1 MARKRTLF
9 LRRIQSLLSWCSRW
23 LLPLLSL
30 AIAILII
37 CLPLKTT
44 SVSSAVPPTESLL
57 QQGKNFYDRSQY
69 NDAVQVLQQA
79 ITTFETQADRLGKA
93 IALSNLSLA
102 YQQLGQWHKA
112 EQALTA
118 SLNLLP
124 TDPNMTV
131 ESAPILAQ
139 ILDVQ
144 GRLQLKQGKTQA
156 ALNTWQ
162 QTATIYRQLADEGGI
177 IRSQINQAQAMSSLG
192 MYFQAEKILTK
203 TISQL
208 ENQPD
213 SALKATALRSLGN
226 VWRAIGNLER
236 SQQILEQS
244 LAVAKA
250 TQSPVSE
257 IQLSLGNTAIAQAQP
272 QAALNYYQQ
281 AVRNTVS
288 VSTRIQ
294 AQLNQLS
301 LLVQENPQTALPL
314 ASQIESQLKSLPPSR
329 TAIYA
334 RINLAENWQRL
345 QQDNPQA
352 VSNSKLVEILTA
364 ARQQAEELGDTPAL
378 GYAIGNLAQVY
389 VASGQNEQA
398 LDLTQQALYWGQ
410 IVKDP
415 SLNYR
420 WQWQLGKLQ
429 KTLGRTIEA
438 IAAYTEAVNN
448 LQELRRNL
456 VALDP
461 KVQFYF
467 RERVEPVY
475 RQLVELLL
483 ESEPSQADLVLA
495 RKTIESLQLLELENF
510 LRQACLE
517 PKVEVDEIVERN
529 NSTAVIY
536 PIVLTDKLEIIV
548 KLSEQNQLLHL
559 TIPLSQAEFNITT
572 STLRE
577 DLLDVTKTAQVQQ
590 KSQQLYSWLIEPLE
604 TVLINHQIDTLV
616 FVLDGS
622 LRNLPM
628 SVLYDGKQ
636 QQYLIEKYAIAVA
649 PGLQLVQSQA
659 FSPTKLNVLTAGIS
673 QKRMIAGQDFASLA
687 NVEQELQQIQSQ
699 VNKSQQLIDQGFTT
713 ANLQERLEATDF
725 STVHLATHGKF
736 SSNPEQTFILTWNQ
750 LLKTQD
756 LANLIRQHN
765 LSENKA
771 IELLVLSACETAT
784 GDPLAA
790 LGLAGMAVKA
800 GVRSTL
806 ASLWFADDRYSAEIM
821 SRFYQELSQGTT
833 KAKALQKAQIAVLKQ
848 EQRPYLWSSFILLGD
863 WL

>member
-9 LRRIQSLLSWCSRW
+9 FRRIQSLLKW

-30 AIAILII
+30 AIAVLII
-37 CLPLKTT
+37 CLPMKTPL
-44 SVSSAVPPTESLL
+44 VSSAVPPTESLL

-69 NDAVQVLQQA
+69 NDAVKVLQQA
-79 ITTFETQADRLGKA
+79 ISTFEAQEDKLGKA

-124 TDPNMTV
+124 TASANMTA
-131 ESAPILAQ
+131 ESAQILAQ
-139 ILDVQ
+139 TLDIQ
-144 GRLQLKQGKTQA
+144 GQLQLKQGKTQA

-162 QTATIYRQLADEGGI
+162 QTATLYRQIADEAGV
-177 IRSQINQAQAMSSLG
+177 IRSQINQAQAMSGLG
-192 MYFQAEKILTK
+192 MYFQAEKILTN
-203 TISQL
+203 TIGKLQ
-208 ENQPD
+208 NQPD

-226 VWRAIGNLER
+226 VWRAIGNLDR
-236 SQQILEQS
+236 SRQILEQS

-250 TQSPVSE
+250 TKSRVSD
-257 IQLSLGNTAIAQAQP
+257 ILLSLGNTAIAQAKP
-272 QAALNYYQQ
+272 QAALNFYRQ
-281 AVRNTVS
+281 AVSKTAS
-288 VSTRIQ
+288 VATRIQ

-301 LLVQENPQTALPL
+301 LLDQANPQNALRL
-314 ASQIESQLKSLPPSR
+314 ATQIESQLKSLPPSR

-345 QQDNPQA
+345 KQDNPKT
-352 VSNSKLVEILTA
+352 VSNSKLVEILTE
-364 ARQQAEELGDTPAL
+364 ARQQAEELGDTAAL
-378 GYAIGNLAQVY
+378 GYAIGNLAELYAQ
-389 VASGQNEQA
+389 SGQTQQA
-398 LDLTQQALYWGQ
+398 LDLTEQALYWGQ
-410 IVKDP
+410 IVNDP

-429 KTLGRTIEA
+429 KTLGKTTEA

-517 PKVEVDEIVERN
+517 PKVEIDKIVERN

-548 KLSEQNQLLHL
+548 KLSHKNQLLHF
-559 TIPLSQAEFNITT
+559 TIPLSQDEIKITT
-572 STLRE
+572 ATLRE
-577 DLLDVTKTAQVQQ
+577 DLLDITKTAQVKQ
-590 KSQQLYSWLIEPLE
+590 KSQQLYNWLIKPLE
-604 TVLINHQIDTLV
+604 SALIHNQIDTLV

-649 PGLQLVQSQA
+649 PGLQLVTSKPLL
-659 FSPTKLNVLTAGIS
+659 PTKLSVLTAGIS
-673 QKRMIAGQDFASLA
+673 QNRMIAGQDFSSLS
-687 NVEQELQQIQSQ
+687 NVEQELEQIQSQ
-699 VNKSQQLIDQGFTT
+699 VASSEQIINRQFTT
-713 ANLQERLEATDF
+713 ANLQDRLASTNF

-765 LSENKA
+765 LSENDA

-784 GDPLAA
+784 GDPLAT

-806 ASLWFADDRYSAEIM
+806 ASLWLADDQYSAEIM
-821 SRFYQELSQGTT
+821 SNFYQELSQGTT

-848 EQRPYLWSSFILLGD
+848 EKRPYLWSSFILLGD

>member
-1 MARKRTLF
+1 M
-9 LRRIQSLLSWCSRW
+9 
-23 LLPLLSL
+23 
-30 AIAILII
+30 
-37 CLPLKTT
+37 KTT
-44 SVSSAVPPTESLL
+44 SVSSAVEPTESLL
-57 QQGKNFYDRSQY
+57 QQGQNFYERSQY
-69 NDAVQVLQQA
+69 NDAVKILKQA
-79 ITTFETQADRLGKA
+79 ISAFEAQEDQLGKA

-102 YQQLGQWHKA
+102 YQQLGQWHQA

-118 SLNLLP
+118 SLDLLP
-124 TDPNMTV
+124 TVSENITA
-131 ESAPILAQ
+131 ESAQILAQ
-139 ILDVQ
+139 TLDIR
-144 GRLQLKQGKTQA
+144 GRLQLKQGKSQA

-162 QTATIYRQLADEGGI
+162 ETATLYRQLEDEGGI

-192 MYFQAEKILTK
+192 VYFQAEKILTT
-203 TISQL
+203 TIGQL
-208 ENQPD
+208 QNQPD
-213 SALKATALRSLGN
+213 SALKATVMRSLGN
-226 VWRAIGNLER
+226 VWRAIGNLDR
-236 SQQILEQS
+236 SHQILEQS
-244 LAVAKA
+244 LTIAKA
-250 TQSPVSE
+250 AQSPVSE
-257 IQLSLGNTAIAQAQP
+257 ILLSLGNTAIAQAHP
-272 QAALNYYQQ
+272 QAALNFYRQ
-281 AVRNTVS
+281 AASNAVS
-288 VSTRIQ
+288 VATRIQ

-301 LLVQENPQTALPL
+301 LLGQAQPQAALHL
-314 ASQIESQLKSLPPSR
+314 ANQIESQLKSLPPSR

-345 QQDNPQA
+345 KQDNPKA
-352 VSNSKLVEILTA
+352 VSNSKLVAILTK

-378 GYAIGNLAQVY
+378 GYAIGNLAEVY
-389 VASGQNEQA
+389 AESGQTQQA

-410 IVKDP
+410 IVNDP

-429 KTLGRTIEA
+429 KALGKTSEA

-448 LQELRRNL
+448 LQELRSNL

-475 RQLVELLL
+475 RQLVDLLL
-483 ESEPSQADLVLA
+483 ESEPSQANLVLA
-495 RKTIESLQLLELENF
+495 RKTIESLQLVELENF

-517 PKVEVDEIVERN
+517 PKAEIDNIVEDD

-536 PIVLTDKLEIIV
+536 PIVLTDRLEIIV
-548 KLSEQNQLLHL
+548 KLSAQNQLLH
-559 TIPLSQAEFNITT
+559 FTT
-572 STLRE
+572 PIRQDQLKTTTATLRA
-577 DLLDVTKTAQVQQ
+577 DLLDVTKTDQVRQ
-590 KSQQLYSWLIEPLE
+590 KSQQLYGWLIEPLE
-604 TVLINHQIDTLV
+604 TALIQNQIDTLV

-649 PGLQLVQSQA
+649 PGLQLVKSKP
-659 FSPTKLNVLTAGIS
+659 FLPTKLNVLTAGIS
-673 QKRMIAGQDFASLA
+673 QQRIIAGQDFSSLA
-687 NVEQELQQIQSQ
+687 NVEQELEQIQSQ
-699 VNKSQQLIDQGFTT
+699 VANSEQIINRQFTT
-713 ANLQERLEATDF
+713 ANLQERLEETNF
-725 STVHLATHGKF
+725 STVHLATHGQF

-765 LSENKA
+765 LSENDA
-771 IELLVLSACETAT
+771 IELLVMSACETAT

-790 LGLAGMAVKA
+790 LGLAGIAVKA

-806 ASLWFADDRYSAEIM
+806 ASLWFADDQYSAEIM
-821 SRFYQELSQGTT
+821 SSFYQELSQGTT

-848 EQRPYLWSSFILLGD
+848 EKRPYLWSSFILLGD

>member
-1 MARKRTLF
+1 M
-9 LRRIQSLLSWCSRW
+9 Q
-23 LLPLLSL
+23 
-30 AIAILII
+30 
-37 CLPLKTT
+37 
-44 SVSSAVPPTESLL
+44 
-57 QQGKNFYDRSQY
+57 
-69 NDAVQVLQQA
+69 
-79 ITTFETQADRLGKA
+79 
-93 IALSNLSLA
+93 
-102 YQQLGQWHKA
+102 
-112 EQALTA
+112 
-118 SLNLLP
+118 
-124 TDPNMTV
+124 
-131 ESAPILAQ
+131 
-139 ILDVQ
+139 
-144 GRLQLKQGKTQA
+144 QA
-156 ALNTWQ
+156 AL
-162 QTATIYRQLADEGGI
+162 
-177 IRSQINQAQAMSSLG
+177 
-192 MYFQAEKILTK
+192 TK
-203 TISQL
+203 
-208 ENQPD
+208 
-213 SALKATALRSLGN
+213 
-226 VWRAIGNLER
+226 
-236 SQQILEQS
+236 
-244 LAVAKA
+244 
-250 TQSPVSE
+250 
-257 IQLSLGNTAIAQAQP
+257 
-272 QAALNYYQQ
+272 
-281 AVRNTVS
+281 
-288 VSTRIQ
+288 
-294 AQLNQLS
+294 
-301 LLVQENPQTALPL
+301 
-314 ASQIESQLKSLPPSR
+314 
-329 TAIYA
+329 
-334 RINLAENWQRL
+334 
-345 QQDNPQA
+345 
-352 VSNSKLVEILTA
+352 
-364 ARQQAEELGDTPAL
+364 
-378 GYAIGNLAQVY
+378 
-389 VASGQNEQA
+389 
-398 LDLTQQALYWGQ
+398 
-410 IVKDP
+410 
-415 SLNYR
+415 
-420 WQWQLGKLQ
+420 
-429 KTLGRTIEA
+429 
-438 IAAYTEAVNN
+438 
-448 LQELRRNL
+448 
-456 VALDP
+456 
-461 KVQFYF
+461 
-467 RERVEPVY
+467 
-475 RQLVELLL
+475 LVELLL

-517 PKVEVDEIVERN
+517 PKVEVDQIVERN

>member
-1 MARKRTLF
+1 MARKRSLF
-9 LRRIQSLLSWCSRW
+9 FRRIQSFLSWFLRW
-23 LLPLLSL
+23 FPAFLSL
-30 AIAILII
+30 AIALVII
-37 CLPLKTT
+37 VIPVNTT
-44 SVSSAVPPTESLL
+44 ATESLL
-57 QQGKNFYDRSQY
+57 QQGKNFYDLAQY
-69 NDAVQVLQQA
+69 NDAVEVLQQA
-79 ITTFETQADRLGKA
+79 ISTFETQADKLGKA

-118 SLNLLP
+118 SLDLLP
-124 TDPNMTV
+124 TAPNMTA

-139 ILDVQ
+139 ILDVR

-162 QTATIYRQLADEGGI
+162 ETAILYRQLENEGGI
-177 IRSQINQAQAMSSLG
+177 IRSQLNQAQAMSSLG

-203 TISQL
+203 TIRKL

-226 VWRAIGNLER
+226 VWREIGNLER
-236 SQQILEQS
+236 SSQILEQS
-244 LAVAKA
+244 LTVAKA
-250 TQSPVSE
+250 AQSPVDE
-257 IQLSLGNTAIAQAQP
+257 ILLSLGNTAIAQAKP

-281 AVRNTVS
+281 AASNTAA

-301 LLVQENPQTALPL
+301 LLDRENPQTASRL

-345 QQDNPQA
+345 KEDNPQA
-352 VSNSKLVEILTA
+352 ISNSKLVEILTE
-364 ARQQAEELGDTPAL
+364 ARQQAEEIGDTLAL
-378 GYAIGNLAQVY
+378 GYALGNLAEVY
-389 VASGQNEQA
+389 AASGQTQQA

-410 IVKDP
+410 IANDP

-420 WQWQLGKLQ
+420 WQWQLGKLE
-429 KTLGRTIEA
+429 KISGNTTKA

-456 VALDP
+456 VALEP

-495 RKTIESLQLLELENF
+495 RQTIESLQLVELENF

-517 PKVEVDEIVERN
+517 PKVEIDSIVERDD
-529 NSTAVIY
+529 STAVIY

-548 KLSEQNQLLHL
+548 KLSGQKQLLHFA
-559 TIPLSQAEFNITT
+559 IPIRQNKLKVTT
-572 STLRE
+572 ATLRE
-577 DLLDVTKTAQVQQ
+577 DLLDVTKTAQVKQ

-604 TVLINHQIDTLV
+604 TLLNQNQIDTLV

-636 QQYLIEKYAIAVA
+636 QQYLVEKYAIAVA
-649 PGLQLVQSQA
+649 PGLQLVKSKT
-659 FSPTKLNVLTAGIS
+659 FSPHNLNVLAAGIS
-673 QKRMIAGQDFASLA
+673 QSRIIAGQDFSSLT
-687 NVEQELQQIQSQ
+687 NVKQELQQIQSE
-699 VNKSQQLIDQGFTT
+699 VVKSKQLIDREFTK
-713 ANLQERLEATDF
+713 ANLKTQLDRTKF

-750 LLKTQD
+750 LLKAQD
-756 LANLIRQHN
+756 LADLMRQYNLP
-765 LSENKA
+765 ENDA

-784 GDPLAA
+784 GDPLAT
-790 LGLAGMAVKA
+790 LGLAGMAIKA

-821 SRFYQELSQGTT
+821 SSFYQELSQGTT

-848 EQRPYLWSSFILLGD
+848 EKRPYLWSSFILLGD